1 MIEVQNYRSNRGP
14 EILLSNP
21 QRSLDEALRQLL
33 VSELAYGGQISDS
46 TETSL
51 EVKTEIMGCHDR
63 TVFSGPLE
71 EMKLLFMAAVLWR
84 KAEKKVDF
92 DDWWTEV
99 SKKTDGVPLFV
110 KMMAPQVNAELTWK
124 ELGKMLAGDRDE
136 LWTMLRSKS

>member
-1 MIEVQNYRSNRGP
+1 MIEVRNYRSNGGP

-21 QRSLDEALRQLL
+21 ERTLDEALKQLL
-33 VSELAYGGQISDS
+33 VSELAYGGQISGS

-71 EMKLLFMAAVLWR
+71 EMKLLFLATLLWR
-84 KAEKKVDF
+84 KAEKRVSF
-92 DDWWTEV
+92 DDWWKEV
-99 SKKTDGVPLFV
+99 SAKTDGVPLLV

-124 ELGKMLAGDRDE
+124 EIGKMLAGDRDE
-136 LWTMLRSKS
+136 LWTTLRSKS

>member
-1 MIEVQNYRSNRGP
+1 MIEVRNYRSNGGA

-21 QRSLDEALRQLL
+21 ERTLDEALKQLL
-33 VSELAYGGQISDS
+33 VSELAYGGQISGC

-71 EMKLLFMAAVLWR
+71 EMKLLFIATVLWR
-84 KAEKKVDF
+84 KAEKKVSF
-92 DDWWTEV
+92 DDWWKEV
-99 SKKTDGVPLFV
+99 SAKTDGVPLLV

-136 LWTMLRSKS
+136 LWTTLRSKT